1 MCREAKLLLV
11 VSTIFTLG
19 MGLSGIFA
27 NIFFWRETGNFI
39 VIAIY
44 NLMHYIFTPVSFIIA
59 GYIAKKKNG
68 IWALRIGLLLY
79 AVFYVLILLIGKN
92 GVGAI
97 YFLGVIYGFACG
109 FYWLAFNTLS
119 FDFTC
124 PTNRDTFNG
133 YNGSCCG
140 FASIVAPITSAYIIS
155 RFQGIKGYTIVFAI
169 TLALF
174 IILMFISFTLK
185 CKNCGS
191 KLNLR
196 VAFLKNNND
205 WAMIRK
211 ATMCWGFRDVIIVFI
226 VNLLIFQNTGSEL
239 SLGKL
244 SLIGAFISSL
254 SYMLVQRIIKP
265 KRRRMAIFIGGM
277 SALIGAL
284 LISFRISYIT
294 LLIYIVMDSF
304 FLPFFMIQL
313 SSTTFNVIDKSHEG
327 DLRVE
332 YMINKDIVLNL
343 GRIISTIILVA
354 LLSMFKHYNV
364 LNIYLIIIGTTP
376 LISGY
381 FLSRLKNILD
391 GKIK

>member
-1 MCREAKLLLV
+1 MCKEAKILLG

-27 NIFFWRETGNFI
+27 NIFFWRETGDFTI
-39 VIAIY
+39 IAIY
-44 NLMHYIFTPVSFIIA
+44 NLMHYIFTPISFIIA
-59 GYIAKKKNG
+59 GFIAKKKNG

-79 AVFYVLILLIGKN
+79 SIFYVLILLIGKS
-92 GVGAI
+92 GVWAI
-97 YFLGVIYGFACG
+97 YFLGVVYGIACG

-119 FDFTC
+119 FDFTS

-133 YNGSCCG
+133 FNGSCSG
-140 FASIVAPITSAYIIS
+140 LASIVAPFTSAYIIT
-155 RFQGIKGYTIVFAI
+155 RFEGIKGYSIVFSI

-174 IILMFISFTLK
+174 VVLMLISLTLR
-185 CKNCGS
+185 CKNCGN
-191 KLNLR
+191 KLNLK
-196 VAFLKNNND
+196 VAFSKNNED
-205 WAMIRK
+205 WSKIRK

-226 VNLLIFQNTGSEL
+226 VNLLIFQSTGSEL

-254 SYMLVQRIIKP
+254 AYILVQKIIKP
-265 KRRRMAIFIGGM
+265 KRRRLAIFIGAS
-277 SALIGAL
+277 SALVGAVML
-284 LISFRISYIT
+284 SLRISYTI
-294 LLIYIVMDSF
+294 LLIYTIIDSF
-304 FLPFFMIQL
+304 FIPFFMIQL

-343 GRIISTIILVA
+343 GRIISTVVLVF
-354 LLSMFKHYNV
+354 LLSTFKTYNI
-364 LNIYLIIIGTTP
+364 LNIYIIIIGVTP

-381 FLSRLKNILD
+381 FLSKLKSILD
-391 GKIK
+391 GKVE